1 MCQGAPDVEYS
12 TITSSDLE
20 APQPGWALDRVQIT
34 AGKYI
39 TVAAGFVR
47 GKKDKPIHRI
57 QEDYVFRLLDIRETK
72 FVLCD
77 VETRKAWLVNGLS
90 TLLHLVRSHLAYAE
104 NDELRQS
111 ILLVKGSDLQA
122 EGGRSGVKAAFDTLV
137 SDKNRTLQLHRKGGT
152 SQTKTKGEEDDEYYC
167 LEDLVKS
174 LLHSLEQIVDHQ
186 SDFRSEQVSAGYRI
200 KTSPWAQLEGFD
212 FMDIAS
218 ARPRFSSRG
227 MKLRQDGKG
236 WSQLTRAL
244 EAPTLFGQHFGE
256 ILEPAST
263 GQDGSGC
270 AACHWNHVMPPGR
283 DLLAVQMEDILKA
296 GRTCEGDGRL
306 RFANNLCLDIPSLLF
321 ESCRRDNPIP
331 MCQNRILRV
340 QGVSSNVQTST
351 NPESHS
357 KTGAILLGM
366 PQELSTD
373 ESQEER
379 GLLRRF
385 FRNPFQSRS
394 LSEPPQVR
402 VSESPSSSTTADNSP
417 TTSKTSRAQ
426 TDDTP
431 LTPPSNS
438 GLLPDYPGDLRN
450 PCSVSSTSSQ
460 RSIDDHH
467 RRKRALRRQEQKK

>member
-47 GKKDKPIHRI
+47 GKKDKPIHRT
-57 QEDYVFRLLDIRETK
+57 QDDYISRLLDIRETQ

-90 TLLHLVRSHLAYAE
+90 TVLHLVRSHLAYAE

-111 ILLVKGSDLQA
+111 ILLAKGSDLQA
-122 EGGRSGVKAAFDTLV
+122 KGGRSGLKAAFETLI
-137 SDKNRTLQLHRKGGT
+137 SNENRMLKLYNKGGM
-152 SQTKTKGEEDDEYYC
+152 SQARTKKEGEEDYYH
-167 LEDLVKS
+167 LEDLVKL
-174 LLHSLEQIVDHQ
+174 LLHSLEQIIDHQ
-186 SDFRSEQVSAGYRI
+186 SDFRTEQVSAGYRI
-200 KTSPWAQLEGFD
+200 KTSSWAQLEGFD
-212 FMDIAS
+212 FMDVARV
-218 ARPRFSSRG
+218 RPRFASRG
-227 MKLRQDGKG
+227 MKLRHDGKG

-256 ILEPAST
+256 MLEPAST
-263 GQDGSGC
+263 GQDNSRC
-270 AACHWNHVMPPGR
+270 AACHWNDVMPPGR
-283 DLLAVQMEDILKA
+283 DLLAVQMEDIIEASKT
-296 GRTCEGDGRL
+296 REGCGRL
-306 RFANNLCLDIPSLLF
+306 HFADKLCLDVPSQLF
-321 ESCRRDNPIP
+321 ERCRQDNSIPI
-331 MCQNRILRV
+331 CQNRILRV
-340 QGVSSNVQTST
+340 QGVSTNAQTST
-351 NPESHS
+351 NTDAHS

-366 PQELSTD
+366 PREPSKD
-373 ESQEER
+373 KSQEER
-379 GLLRRF
+379 GFLRRF
-385 FRNPFQSRS
+385 LRNPFQSRS
-394 LSEPPQVR
+394 LSEPPQAR
-402 VSESPSSSTTADNSP
+402 VSESPSSSTTADNSH

-438 GLLPDYPGDLRN
+438 GLLPDHPGDLRN

-460 RSIDDHH
+460 PSIDDHH